1 MKDRLRFRQVHL
13 DFHTGEQVTGIGA
26 NFNPEEF
33 AKTLKDAHVNS
44 VTCFARCHHGMIFY
58 DSKINKE
65 RIHPHLVEKDLLKKQ
80 IEACHKYDIKVP
92 VYTTVQWDLY
102 TAKKHPEWL
111 VRTPEGSVDGNY
123 FNKDGFYQRI
133 CVNTPYMDFLKKH
146 VTELLTE
153 LDCDGVFLDIV
164 GDLDCSCVYC
174 MESMEKGGFNPLD
187 ENDRRAHYRQVMT
200 NFKKEMSRLIWSLKP
215 GILIFYNGGH
225 VSYKDKLPSKDTYSH
240 YEIESLPSGGWGYMH
255 FPVTCRYARNL
266 GKDYL
271 AHTGKFHTS
280 WGDFHSFKN
289 IEALEYEVFRM
300 LALNSKCLIGDQL
313 EPDGALSKPV
323 YDLIGKVYSRVEEK
337 EPWCKN
343 ADHVAEIGVF
353 VPTDEKT
360 RVSASQAAIESLLDQ
375 LAYQFD
381 FIDPYMDFSRYR
393 MLIIPER
400 ITIDEETDKKL
411 CGYMKNGGKVL
422 SVFDAIFSA
431 SGVKVIKETLDDYG
445 QPVKGRFVARNGAA
459 DYVIPTDVI
468 GKELYKTEYVMYA
481 KGMETVA
488 TDGKALVKAYEPIF
502 NRSFRHF
509 SSHAQAPSSHIEAY
523 DAVVINKSKNAI
535 YFSHP
540 IFEIYNK
547 KGPKWIKSML
557 QDAIKLLLKD
567 NLISHDGP
575 STLFTGMNV
584 QKDKKRY
591 ILHLLHYIPERRC
604 TDFDLIEDVIPLY
617 RIKINLNLPKTIK
630 SITVVPEN
638 KPVKFTGKGGK
649 AKFTL
654 DKLEG
659 HCMLC
664 IEYED

>member
-1 MKDRLRFRQVHL
+1 
-13 DFHTGEQVTGIGA
+13 
-26 NFNPEEF
+26 
-33 AKTLKDAHVNS
+33 
-44 VTCFARCHHGMIFY
+44 
-58 DSKINKE
+58 
-65 RIHPHLVEKDLLKKQ
+65 
-80 IEACHKYDIKVP
+80 
-92 VYTTVQWDLY
+92 
-102 TAKKHPEWL
+102 
-111 VRTPEGSVDGNY
+111 
-123 FNKDGFYQRI
+123 
-133 CVNTPYMDFLKKH
+133 
-146 VTELLTE
+146 
-153 LDCDGVFLDIV
+153 
-164 GDLDCSCVYC
+164 
-174 MESMEKGGFNPLD
+174 
-187 ENDRRAHYRQVMT
+187 
-200 NFKKEMSRLIWSLKP
+200 
-215 GILIFYNGGH
+215 
-225 VSYKDKLPSKDTYSH
+225 
-240 YEIESLPSGGWGYMH
+240 
-255 FPVTCRYARNL
+255 
-266 GKDYL
+266 
-271 AHTGKFHTS
+271 
-280 WGDFHSFKN
+280 
-289 IEALEYEVFRM
+289 
-300 LALNSKCLIGDQL
+300 
-313 EPDGALSKPV
+313 
-323 YDLIGKVYSRVEEK
+323 
-337 EPWCKN
+337 
-343 ADHVAEIGVF
+343 
-353 VPTDEKT
+353 
-360 RVSASQAAIESLLDQ
+360 
-375 LAYQFD
+375 
-381 FIDPYMDFSRYR
+381 
-393 MLIIPER
+393 
-400 ITIDEETDKKL
+400 
-411 CGYMKNGGKVL
+411 MKNGGKVL
-422 SVFDAIFSA
+422 SVFDAIFSG

-459 DYVIPTDVI
+459 DYVIPTDLI

-557 QDAIKLLLKD
+557 HDAIKLLLKD